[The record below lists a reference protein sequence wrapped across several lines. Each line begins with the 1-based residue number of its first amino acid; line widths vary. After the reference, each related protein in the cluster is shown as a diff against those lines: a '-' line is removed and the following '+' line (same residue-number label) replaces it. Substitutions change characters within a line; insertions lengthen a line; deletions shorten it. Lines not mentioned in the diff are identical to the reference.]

1 MNTKIVKNQ
10 KVLIVEDELIIAKS
24 LARQLKQIGYEVVGI
39 AANGE
44 KALEIVEA
52 SSPDLIFMDVVIAGE
67 MDGIETAKRI
77 QKIKNIS
84 VIYVTAYGDESTL
97 RRIQESG
104 HTKYILKPYQKPE
117 IEEAIIMALND

>member
-1 MNTKIVKNQ
+1 MVKNQ

-24 LARQLKQIGYEVVGI
+24 LARQLKQLGYEVVGI

-104 HTKYILKPYQKPE
+104 YTEYILKPYQKQE
-117 IEEAIIMALND
+117 NEEAIIMALND